1 MAKFDESIDEL
12 DALIDKAV
20 DTVFVEEPEEAVE
33 ELEDSQVD
41 EAPAAPDEEESPE
54 VEIVEEGPNL
64 DDAMDSLFTS
74 SFAEEA
80 PEPEQAASEAEA
92 APLSFEDYEGPKSQ
106 VSSGDPEM
114 DMAIDAAVD
123 TLFVEEFDSSQVPE
137 TARVDVDE
145 VVSEQAAHP
154 PKPAEPEPAP
164 TPKKKTP
171 QTPKAAPEPPAPAEN
186 RVDTIDFSDVFTNE
200 VGASDPQE
208 QDQQD
213 TSSYDDA
220 LAFEIEKHM
229 HSLFTDQEEAPT
241 ETKTQPHADAKPQ
254 AKATKTKKAAPTLD
268 TGALR
273 SLQEAILTLE
283 WEISDRSIDSLRREL
298 KKLRT
303 AFSNDVTVD
312 FAALSMR
319 VVLDYVAK
327 RKSKAH
333 PESVR
338 FLLEVTKYIDQAL
351 SQAGKDPLLAFH
363 KILSR
368 YEKYKSIVR
377 KAEGLPDNDPKILGS
392 LEISDLKGFSELVE
406 AQSMAIIKAG
416 YSLTKRIDSGGDTKN
431 LIRSFR
437 FLVNRSVSQILD
449 RTQIRKTVK
458 AQSQKAKKKSKSGKK
473 A

>member
-33 ELEDSQVD
+33 ELEDSQLD
-41 EAPAAPDEEESPE
+41 EASSAPDEEESPE

-74 SFAEEA
+74 SFIEEA
-80 PEPEQAASEAEA
+80 PEAEQAISEPEA
-92 APLSFEDYEGPKSQ
+92 APSSFEHYGGPKSQ

-123 TLFVEEFDSSQVPE
+123 TLFVEDLDSHQVPE

-145 VVSEQAAHP
+145 VVSEQAAPP
-154 PKPAEPEPAP
+154 PKPAPEPAAA
-164 TPKKKTP
+164 PKKKAP
-171 QTPKAAPEPPAPAEN
+171 QTPKAAPESPEPAEN

-200 VGASDPQE
+200 FGAADPE
-208 QDQQD
+208 QDQQED

-229 HSLFTDQEEAPT
+229 HSLFTDQEAAPA
-241 ETKTQPHADAKPQ
+241 ETKAKPQAVAKPQ
-254 AKATKTKKAAPTLD
+254 AKAPKTKKAAPSLD

-273 SLQEAILTLE
+273 TLQEAILTLE
-283 WEISDRSIDSLRREL
+283 WEISERSIESLRKEL
-298 KKLRT
+298 KKMRT
-303 AFSNDVTVD
+303 EFSNDVTVD

-368 YEKYKSIVR
+368 YEKYKSTVR

-392 LEISDLKGFSELVE
+392 LEISDLKEFSQLVE
-406 AQSMAIIKAG
+406 AQSMAIIKAS
-416 YSLTKRIDSGGDTKN
+416 YSLTKRIGSGGDTKN

-449 RTQIRKTVK
+449 RTQVRKTVK
-458 AQSQKAKKKSKSGKK
+458 AKSQKTKKKVKSGKK